1 MIHVD
6 TLPVDVE
13 DMRDWANG
21 YKEMHRLSWKELGE
35 LLNIPAGTIQPFCKG
50 NYAGRNDN
58 LAREVFMFKQAEEAR
73 ANHKEGIPVNPGY
86 FETPT
91 SLRIRSLLAEASTG
105 TITLGCFGPGLG
117 KTVTARDFLGRVSP
131 AWMITMDEV
140 TSTTNAMIRAV
151 EKAIGLNS
159 RNNWPAEIS
168 ADIINFLRKKR
179 ALLIIDEA
187 NHLERKA
194 LEQLRAWH
202 DATKVGICLLGNEEL
217 IVRIEKGRERDAF
230 ARLNRRISERV
241 VQNMPE
247 EGDVT
252 AFCDAWGLFDP
263 GIRKLLT
270 EVAMQAASGGL
281 GECEQIITKASVIA
295 QEDGGKL
302 ELAHVRWAKDRR
314 VQRLLR

>member
-1 MIHVD
+1 MIQVD
-6 TLPVDVE
+6 TPPVNVE

-21 YKEMHRLSWKELGE
+21 YREMHRLSWKEMGDLM
-35 LLNIPAGTIQPFCKG
+35 NIPAGTIQPFCKG
-50 NYAGRNDN
+50 NYAGRNEDY
-58 LAREVFMFKQAEEAR
+58 ARKILLFKQAEEGR
-73 ANHKEGIPVNPGY
+73 ANHKEGIPLNPGY

-91 SLRIRSLLAEASTG
+91 SLRIRGLLAEASTG

-117 KTVTARDFLGRVSP
+117 KTVTAQDFLGRVSP
-131 AWMITMDEV
+131 AWMVTIDEV

-151 EKAIGLNS
+151 EKGIGLNS
-159 RNNWPAEIS
+159 RKNSSDAIS
-168 ADIINFLRKKR
+168 GDIVDFLKKKR

-241 VQNMPE
+241 VQNMPD
-247 EGDVT
+247 EGDVI
-252 AFCDAWGLFDP
+252 AFCDAWGLYDP